1 MKSSRTRIA
10 FLALLCGTS
19 FVKADILM
27 LKNGSKVEGSIIE
40 QTAQGVRMKYRLTP
54 KIMDDKVFPMAEI
67 AQVIKQRPEE
77 VEVVDLRKILPT
89 ADLLKADQYEQ
100 IIQDRLRPFVN
111 KYASTPE
118 AKEVEGIIEKLQ
130 EEKTLVTNGQV
141 KLEGR
146 WLSLKESKGE
156 SFNIEAFRI
165 LSEMRE
171 KAAAR
176 DYVEALRAFDKFF
189 SARPGYVGSSY
200 YIEAIPEAMGILDK
214 WIAVLDKMS
223 SEFSQLDQARKLG
236 LSKLQ
241 EPELSK
247 TKNAIEDELNKWRA
261 MSDAMRNQRIRW
273 VVPYKYDIS
282 TIQTAQKDA
291 VTEKSRLEVYN
302 LQELK
307 AQNEVLMACYRKIGE
322 GDYTG
327 GAAAFERASA
337 LPLANEFRDVPNDLR
352 QRLMILYGQLVRGTA
367 STATATSGS
376 SAVGGM
382 QATQQ
387 DARVAA
393 ILAEASGGAAATGK
407 PAAATAPAAATPAAT
422 ATPAQMPATATTAP
436 VAPAAAVPVPAAVAP
451 AVAPQP
457 QQQYAAPAAQM
468 PAPVMQMPVE
478 EESDLQLYII
488 IGMAL
493 VIVGMGAAFL
503 KQQKKKSE

>member
-10 FLALLCGTS
+10 LLALLCGTS

-27 LKNGSKVEGSIIE
+27 LKNGTKVEGSIIE
-40 QTAQGVRMKYRLTP
+40 QNAQGVRMKYRLTP

-77 VEVVDLRKILPT
+77 VEVVDLRKLLPT

-146 WLSLKESKGE
+146 WLSVKESKGE
-156 SFNIEAFRI
+156 SFSIEAFRI

-176 DYVEALRAFDKFF
+176 EYVEALRAFDKFF
-189 SARPGYVGSSY
+189 AVAPGFVGTNYYV
-200 YIEAIPEAMGILDK
+200 EAIPEAMAILDK
-214 WIAVLDKMS
+214 WSAILDKLS
-223 SEFSQLDQARKLG
+223 TEFTQLDTARRAGLEKL
-236 LSKLQ
+236 K

-247 TKNAIEDELNKWRA
+247 TKKAIEDEFFKWRA
-261 MSDAMRNQRIRW
+261 MADVMRNQRVRW
-273 VVPYKYDIS
+273 VAPYKYDLQS
-282 TIQTAQKDA
+282 IQTAQKEA
-291 VTEKSRLEVYN
+291 ISERSRLEMYN

-307 AQNEVLMACYRKIGE
+307 AQNAVFMACYRKIGE

-327 GAAAFERASA
+327 GAAAYERAATLSVK
-337 LPLANEFRDVPNDLR
+337 NEFRDVPNDLR
-352 QRLMILYGQLVRGTA
+352 TRLMNLYGQLVRGSATAA
-367 STATATSGS
+367 STTSGS
-376 SAVGGM
+376 SAIGGM

-407 PAAATAPAAATPAAT
+407 PAAATTPAQIPATAAPAAVT
-422 ATPAQMPATATTAP
+422 
-436 VAPAAAVPVPAAVAP
+436 PAAAVPVPAAAAP

-457 QQQYAAPAAQM
+457 QLFCQT
-468 PAPVMQMPVE
+468 
-478 EESDLQLYII
+478 
-488 IGMAL
+488 G
-493 VIVGMGAAFL
+493 
-503 KQQKKKSE
+503 